1 MTKAERLDY
10 IQNKQSYIA
19 MYMTIPLK
27 KKFSLIQAVKDFFKN
42 ES

>member
-19 MYMTIPLK
+19 MYMTVHAK
-27 KKFSLIQAVKDFFKN
+27 NKRSLIQYIKDFFA
-42 ES
+42 